1 MNKFLTFPGKQPV
14 YLGDINFMQSAVG
27 SALANLMK
35 AYTGRDNANAIIYG
49 VERSYAG
56 ASVTWT
62 AGVVSIG
69 GEILPV
75 EAGLIADASG
85 GLYFS
90 IVSTT
95 DGSRQFGDGQSHD
108 CWEIR
113 KATLTTTPTDY
124 PLSGFKRVTPVDTTE
139 AQVYSFDNI
148 PNLPDRYARLANCG
162 GAWVFALR
170 SPAMAEESTTLF
182 EGEISDLPDGVLQK
196 FSDAAAPSSMFSV
209 GYRINELQSIEN
221 IAVPATLAWS
231 VAASKLRISISF
243 PLAVQLTVPFEFRDI
258 LPIF

>member
-1 MNKFLTFPGKQPV
+1 MNSFLTFPGLQPV
-14 YLGDINFMQSAVG
+14 YLGDISFMQSAVG

-35 AYTGRDNANAIIYG
+35 AYTGRDDANAIIYG

-62 AGVVSIG
+62 AGVVSIE

-75 EAGLIADASG
+75 EAGLIADATG
-85 GLYFS
+85 GLYFD

-95 DGSRQFGDGQSHD
+95 DGSRQFGDGQTHD

-124 PLSGFKRVTPVDTTE
+124 PLSGFKRITPVDTTE
-139 AQVYSFDNI
+139 PQVYSFDGV
-148 PNLPDRYARLANCG
+148 PNLYDRYARLANCG
-162 GAWVFALR
+162 GAWVLSLR
-170 SPAMAEESTTLF
+170 SPAMAEGSATLF

-196 FSDAAAPSSMFSV
+196 FSSASAPSSMCAMI
-209 GYRINELQSIEN
+209 YRILDAGGISDTAIP
-221 IAVPATLAWS
+221 VTVAWS
-231 VAASKLRISISF
+231 VTAEKLQIT
-243 PLAVQLTVPFEFRDI
+243 VTYLTAIQVLVPFELRDV

>member
-1 MNKFLTFPGKQPV
+1 MNKFLTFPGLQPV
-14 YLGDINFMQSAVG
+14 YLGDISFMQSAVG

-35 AYTGRDNANAIIYG
+35 AYTGRDNANAILYG
-49 VERSYAG
+49 VEWSSAS

-75 EAGLIADASG
+75 EAGLIADATG
-85 GLYFS
+85 GLYFD
-90 IVSTT
+90 IVSST

-113 KATLTTTPTDY
+113 KATLTTTHTSY
-124 PLSGFKRVTPVDTTE
+124 PLSGFKRVVPVDTTE
-139 AQVYSFDNI
+139 AQVYSFDGI
-148 PNLPDRYARLANCG
+148 PNLYDRYARLANCG
-162 GAWVFALR
+162 GAWVLSLR

-196 FSDAAAPSSMFSV
+196 FSSASAPSSMRAMI
-209 GYRINELQSIEN
+209 YRIND
-221 IAVPATLAWS
+221 AVGVADVAISVTVSWS
-231 VAASKLRISISF
+231 VVSSKLRISVTLPI
-243 PLAVQLTVPFEFRDI
+243 AIQITVPFELRDI

>member
-35 AYTGRDNANAIIYG
+35 AYTGRDNANAILYG
-49 VERSYAG
+49 VERSSAG

-75 EAGLIADASG
+75 EAGLIADATG
-85 GLYFS
+85 GLYFD
-90 IVSTT
+90 IVSST

-113 KATLTTTPTDY
+113 KATLTTTHTSY
-124 PLSGFKRVTPVDTTE
+124 PLSGFKRVVPVDTTE
-139 AQVYSFDNI
+139 AQVYSFDGI
-148 PNLPDRYARLANCG
+148 PNLYDRYARLANCG
-162 GAWVFALR
+162 GAWVLSLR
-170 SPAMAEESTTLF
+170 SPAMAEESATLF

-196 FSDAAAPSSMFSV
+196 FSSAAAPSSMRAMV
-209 GYRINELQSIEN
+209 YRINDYASILD
-221 IAVPATLAWS
+221 ASFVVTVAWS
-231 VAASKLRISISF
+231 VVASKLKISITI
-243 PLAVQLTVPFEFRDI
+243 PTAVQLTVPFELRDI

>member
-35 AYTGRDNANAIIYG
+35 AYTGRDNANAILYG

-75 EAGLIADASG
+75 EAGLIADATG
-85 GLYFS
+85 GLYFD
-90 IVSTT
+90 IVSST

-113 KATLTTTPTDY
+113 KATLTTTHTSY
-124 PLSGFKRVTPVDTTE
+124 PLSGFKRVVPVDTTE
-139 AQVYSFDNI
+139 AQVYSFDNV
-148 PNLPDRYARLANCG
+148 PNLYDRYARLANCG
-162 GAWVFALR
+162 GAWIFALR
-170 SPAMAEESTTLF
+170 RPAMAEASTVLF
-182 EGEISDLPDGVLQK
+182 QGDISGMPDGALQK
-196 FSDAAAPSSMFSV
+196 FSASSSPVSMRSV
-209 GYRINELQSIEN
+209 MLVDREDTSI
-221 IAVPATLAWS
+221 ITTLGPVTISWAV
-231 VAASKLRISISF
+231 VNGKLRITVSYLSSV
-243 PLAVQLTVPFEFRDI
+243 AVEYPFEI
-258 LPIF
+258 HATLPIF